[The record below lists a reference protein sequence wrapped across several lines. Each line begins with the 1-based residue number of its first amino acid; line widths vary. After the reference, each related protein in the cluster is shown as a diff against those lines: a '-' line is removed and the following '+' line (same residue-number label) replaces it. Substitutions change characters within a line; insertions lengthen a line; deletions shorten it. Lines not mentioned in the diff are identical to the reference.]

1 MFRYFWNRVKEQRSL
16 QVGDYKLGS
25 VTVRAQLLRDHVR
38 VEVEC
43 LTIVTSMFYLFHF
56 MWRRR
61 IIALR
66 HIKACKAIS

>member
-43 LTIVTSMFYLFHF
+43 LTIVTSMIVYLFH
-56 MWRRR
+56 
-61 IIALR
+61 IL
-66 HIKACKAIS
+66 C

>member
-1 MFRYFWNRVKEQRSL
+1 MKEQRSL

-43 LTIVTSMFYLFHF
+43 DTIVTSMFYLIHI
-56 MWRRR
+56 MWRRG

-66 HIKACKAIS
+66 LTGMQKA

>member
-1 MFRYFWNRVKEQRSL
+1 MKEQRSL

-43 LTIVTSMFYLFHF
+43 STIVTSMFYLFHIF
-56 MWRRR
+56 F
-61 IIALR
+61 
-66 HIKACKAIS
+66 